1 MTNGLQRAG
10 GAAALTA
17 ALAFVFVFALV
28 ATTLAPM
35 TLPELAFSEY
45 LRLHQAYGTL
55 IYSWHFAMYIAFALC
70 LTIVAIA
77 LHERLREGSPSI
89 SKIAAALGLMYSA
102 FVFLGG
108 LLTIHG
114 DEAVLALAVRD
125 PAGAD
130 ALRRTIGAITLCVD
144 SSDRLLGCLWV
155 GLAGVA
161 ALGSR
166 TFPRSLAILSLI
178 IGAPGIIGMA
188 FPSLLALSYV
198 FGIGIIIWSAW
209 LGVVLLRGAPAI
221 DGLDAGRA
229 EGRRYSIR

>member
-1 MTNGLQRAG
+1 MTRGLQRAG

-17 ALAFVFVFALV
+17 ALAFIFVFALV

-35 TLPELAFSEY
+35 TAPDLGFGDY
-45 LRLHQAYGTL
+45 LSLHQAYGTL
-55 IYSWHFAMYIAFALC
+55 IYIWHFAMYIAFALC

-77 LHERLREGSPSI
+77 LHERLKQDSPAI
-89 SKIAAALGLMYSA
+89 SRIAAALGLMYSG

-114 DEAVLALAVRD
+114 DEAVLALALRD

-155 GLAGVA
+155 GLAGIA
-161 ALGSR
+161 ALRSKSL
-166 TFPRSLAILSLI
+166 PRGLAILGLI
-178 IGAPGIIGMA
+178 IGTPAIIGMA

-198 FGIGIIIWSAW
+198 FGIGIIVWLAW
-209 LGVVLLRGAPAI
+209 LGFVLLRRLPVA
-221 DGLDAGRA
+221 
-229 EGRRYSIR
+229 